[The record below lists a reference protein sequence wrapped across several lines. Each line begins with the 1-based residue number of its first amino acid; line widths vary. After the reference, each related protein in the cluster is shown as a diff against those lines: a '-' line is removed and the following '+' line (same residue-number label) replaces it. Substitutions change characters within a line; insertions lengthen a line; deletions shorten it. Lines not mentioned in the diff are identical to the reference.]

1 MYQEQLSRRVLFLL
15 SSIMQP
21 EQIIKILEDW
31 ETNLEP
37 DLAVGREV
45 EEVVHLL
52 VVDLH
57 VAHLHLRLRV

>member
-1 MYQEQLSRRVLFLL
+1 
-15 SSIMQP
+15 MQP

-31 ETNLEP
+31 ETNLEA

>member
-1 MYQEQLSRRVLFLL
+1 
-15 SSIMQP
+15 MQP
-21 EQIIKILEDW
+21 EQTIKILEDW

-37 DLAVGREV
+37 DFAVGRKV

-57 VAHLHLRLRV
+57 VAHLHLRLSI